1 METRTLATFAGAF
14 ALLLVLSQ
22 SIFVVNQNE
31 LAIRSELGKI
41 IEADY
46 QPGPHLKLPFV
57 NDIRRFDKR
66 VLTRNYPSEQF
77 LTSEG
82 KILNVDFY
90 VKWRITDVS
99 QYYRATSGS
108 EETAAAR
115 LAEIVKDGLKGVI
128 AKRTIQQVVAAQR
141 TEFIG
146 DMLSFAGSSV
156 KQLGV
161 ALVDVRVKRIDLP
174 DDVSD
179 SVFNRMRQDFARQ
192 ATQLRAEGQEQATRI
207 RAEAERQRVEIV
219 ANAQRDAE
227 KIRGEGD
234 PKATETYAYAY
245 QKNPEFYAFHRSMQ
259 AYRKALG
266 KEGDVLVLSPDSEFF
281 RYMKQPGSAR

>member
-1 METRTLATFAGAF
+1 METRTLAGLAAAF
-14 ALLLVLSQ
+14 AALLVLSQ
-22 SIFVVNQNE
+22 SVFIVQQNE

-46 QPGPHLKLPFV
+46 TPGPHLKLPFV

-66 VLTRNYPSEQF
+66 VLTRNYPAEQF

-90 VKWRITDVS
+90 VKWRITDVA
-99 QYYRATSGS
+99 QYYRATGGN
-108 EETAAAR
+108 EDAASAR

-146 DMLSFAGSSV
+146 DMLAFAGSSV

-192 ATQLRAEGQEQATRI
+192 AAQLRAEGQEQATRI
-207 RAEAERQRVEIV
+207 RAEAERQRVEII
-219 ANAQRDAE
+219 ANAASDAE

-234 PKATETYAYAY
+234 AKAAEIYARAY

-259 AYRKALG
+259 AYRKSMG
-266 KEGDVLVLSPDSEFF
+266 KEGDVLVLAPDSEFF
-281 RYMKQPGSAR
+281 RYMKQPGSGR

>member
-1 METRTLATFAGAF
+1 MEPRTLAGVAAVLAGA
-14 ALLLVLSQ
+14 LVLSQ
-22 SIFVVNQNE
+22 SIFVVHQNE

-41 IEADY
+41 IQYDY
-46 QPGPHLKLPFV
+46 TPGIHLKLPFV

-66 VLTRNYPSEQF
+66 VLTRNYPAEQF

-90 VKWRITDVS
+90 VKWRITDVA
-99 QYYRATSGS
+99 QYYRATGGN
-108 EETAAAR
+108 EEAASAR

-192 ATQLRAEGQEQATRI
+192 AAQLRAEGQEQATRI
-207 RAEAERQRVEIV
+207 RAEAERQRVEII
-219 ANAQRDAE
+219 ANAQSDAE

-234 PKATETYAYAY
+234 AKSAEIYARAY
-245 QKNPEFYAFHRSMQ
+245 ERNPEFYAFHRSLQ
-259 AYRKALG
+259 AYRKSMG
-266 KEGDVLVLSPDSEFF
+266 KEGDVLVVTPDSEFF
-281 RYMKQPGSAR
+281 KYMKQPGSGR

>member
-1 METRTLATFAGAF
+1 METRTLAGIAAAF
-14 ALLLVLSQ
+14 AALLVLTQ
-22 SIFVVNQNE
+22 SVFIVQQNE

-41 IEADY
+41 IESDY
-46 QPGPHLKLPFV
+46 KPGMHLKLPFV

-66 VLTRNYPSEQF
+66 VLTRNYPAEQF

-90 VKWRITDVS
+90 VKWRITDVA
-99 QYYRATSGS
+99 QYYRATGGN
-108 EETAAAR
+108 EDAASAR

-146 DMLSFAGSSV
+146 DILVFAGSSV

-161 ALVDVRVKRIDLP
+161 TLVDVRVKRIDLP

-192 ATQLRAEGQEQATRI
+192 AAQLRAEGQEQATRI
-207 RAEAERQRVEIV
+207 RAEAERQRVEII
-219 ANAQRDAE
+219 ANAASDAE

-234 PKATETYAYAY
+234 AKATEIYARAY

-259 AYRKALG
+259 AYRKSMG
-266 KEGDVLVLSPDSEFF
+266 KEGDVLVLAPDSEFF
-281 RYMKQPGSAR
+281 RYMKQPGSSR

>member
-1 METRTLATFAGAF
+1 MDTRTLV
-14 ALLLVLSQ
+14 ALGSGIAVVLLAANTM
-22 SIFVVNQNE
+22 FVVNQNE
-31 LAIRSELGKI
+31 LAIRSEFGKI

-46 QPGPHLKLPFV
+46 EPGLHFKLPLV
-57 NDIRRFDKR
+57 NDVRRFDKR
-66 VLTRNYPSEQF
+66 VLTRNYPAEQF

-90 VKWRITDVS
+90 VKWRITDVA
-99 QYYRATSGS
+99 QYFRATSGN
-108 EETAAAR
+108 EESAAAR

-141 TEFIG
+141 TELIG
-146 DMLSFAGSSV
+146 DMLAFAGTSV
-156 KQLGV
+156 QQLGV
-161 ALVDVRVKRIDLP
+161 TLVDVRVKRIDLP
-174 DDVSD
+174 DDVSE

-234 PKATETYAYAY
+234 ANAAAIYAGAY
-245 QKNPEFYAFHRSMQ
+245 QKAPEFYAFHRSMQ
-259 AYRKALG
+259 AYRKSLG
-266 KEGDVLVLSPDSEFF
+266 RDGDVLVIAPEGEFF
-281 RYMKQPGSAR
+281 RYMKQPGGGR